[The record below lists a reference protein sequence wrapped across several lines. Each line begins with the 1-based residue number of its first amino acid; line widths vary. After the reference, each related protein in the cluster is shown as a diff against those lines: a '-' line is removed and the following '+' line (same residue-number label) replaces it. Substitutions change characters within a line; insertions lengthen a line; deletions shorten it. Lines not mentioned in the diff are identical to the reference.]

1 MRCGRPPKA
10 PVYVLPHGIEVIG
23 EYPPKGNNA
32 YWRVRIR
39 PHQFFHHV
47 VLRCG
52 GIYVRR
58 SRVILASKLGRAL
71 TCEEHAHHCNED
83 KVDDAGSNV
92 EPISPAE
99 HNRHHKTGTR
109 HTETSKQQLRESMKR
124 AYAEGRHERFAI
136 ATRDTQGRI
145 AS

>member
-10 PVYVLPHGIEVIG
+10 PIYVLPHGIEVIG
-23 EYPPKGNNA
+23 EYPPKGKNA

-39 PHQFFHHV
+39 PHQFFPHV

-71 TCEEHAHHCNED
+71 TRDEHAHHCNED
-83 KVDDAGSNV
+83 KLDDTRSNV
-92 EPISPAE
+92 ESISPAE
-99 HNRHHKTGTR
+99 HNRHHKTGSR
-109 HTETSKQQLRESMKR
+109 HSAASRAQTSASLKRFHQQ
-124 AYAEGRHERFAI
+124 
-136 ATRDTQGRI
+136 RI
-145 AS
+145 SL